1 MVVPWFAVW
10 FVLVAAL
17 NSLVALPKPWVA
29 AAVDV
34 DTFVLA
40 MAMAALGMTT
50 HLSAIRTAGIKPLM
64 LAGLLFAWLIAGG
77 LAINTGISAL
87 FS

>member
-1 MVVPWFAVW
+1 VW

-17 NSLVALPKPWVA
+17 NSLVSLPRLWVA
-29 AAVDV
+29 TAIDV

-50 HLSAIRTAGIKPLM
+50 HVSAIRTAGIKPLM
-64 LAGLLFAWLIAGG
+64 LAGVLFAWLIAGG
-77 LAINTGISAL
+77 LAINAGISAL
-87 FS
+87 FH